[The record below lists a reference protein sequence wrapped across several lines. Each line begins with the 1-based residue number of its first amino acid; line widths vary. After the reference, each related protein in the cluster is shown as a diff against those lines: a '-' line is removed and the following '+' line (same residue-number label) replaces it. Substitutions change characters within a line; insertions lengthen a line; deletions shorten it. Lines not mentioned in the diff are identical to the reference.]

1 MPSSPSLVPQEMKH
15 SQGLHAIK
23 FHIQLPG
30 VLIIL
35 FILAGHC
42 IAANI
47 SYLDGRGVRGGWL
60 CPVGEHDEKE
70 KEGRKVR
77 SKKDMQCLHDV

>member
-1 MPSSPSLVPQEMKH
+1 MPTSPSLVPQEMKH
-15 SQGLHAIK
+15 SQGLHAVK

-47 SYLDGRGVRGGWL
+47 SYLSGRGVRGGWL

-77 SKKDMQCLHDV
+77 SKKDMQC